1 MNLAIRA
8 RHLAAALAATLIV
21 AFAMPSLAEDEI
33 SEAHLK
39 AARDAITALH
49 ATEEFDQVLPQAAAT
64 LKAELTQKNP
74 DLVALIST
82 TVDEKAIA
90 LASRRADL
98 EREAAKIYARVF
110 TEQELNEISAF
121 YNTATGKKLLDDG
134 NIVGREVLQAAGIW
148 QRGIARDLAQ
158 AVGEHLDSVVGAKAP
173 AGDAAAGGQGDAQ
186 AGGQTNGQ
194 APKVNQ

>member
-8 RHLAAALAATLIV
+8 RHLAAAIAATLIV
-21 AFAMPSLAEDEI
+21 AFAMPSLAEEEI

-49 ATEEFDQVLPQAAAT
+49 ATEEFDQVLPRAAAT

-74 DLVALIST
+74 DMVALISS
-82 TVDEKAIA
+82 TVDEQALA

-110 TEQELNEISAF
+110 SEQELNEIATF
-121 YNTATGKKLLDDG
+121 YNTPTGKKLLSDG

-158 AVGEHLDSVVGAKAP
+158 AVGEHLDSVAGAKAP
-173 AGDAAAGGQGDAQ
+173 AGNAAAGQTGQGDAQ
-186 AGGQTNGQ
+186 AGGQ